1 MSLRLVILVLVGA
14 AIGTVLVV
22 QQQMNAIKPKGLE
35 GPVTSATPPA
45 SAQYLPED
53 YMHPHM
59 VIGACQGRGGE
70 GNDDVIAQFVGLW
83 TKSNQWEGEVLKV
96 EVSETKTLVTMKI
109 ESSTP
114 SLTAL
119 RVVAEIPG
127 ENYTVEAGGLMKFSG
142 RIARIDIQANPQL
155 SDAIYLDGVTVRSFQ
170 KRRN

>member
-45 SAQYLPED
+45 NAQYLPED

-70 GNDDVIAQFVGLW
+70 GNEDVIAQFVGL
-83 TKSNQWEGEVLKV
+83 
-96 EVSETKTLVTMKI
+96 
-109 ESSTP
+109 
-114 SLTAL
+114 
-119 RVVAEIPG
+119 
-127 ENYTVEAGGLMKFSG
+127 
-142 RIARIDIQANPQL
+142 
-155 SDAIYLDGVTVRSFQ
+155 
-170 KRRN
+170 

>member
-1 MSLRLVILVLVGA
+1 M
-14 AIGTVLVV
+14 
-22 QQQMNAIKPKGLE
+22 
-35 GPVTSATPPA
+35 
-45 SAQYLPED
+45 
-53 YMHPHM
+53 
-59 VIGACQGRGGE
+59 
-70 GNDDVIAQFVGLW
+70 

-96 EVSETKTLVTMKI
+96 EVSETKTVVTMKI